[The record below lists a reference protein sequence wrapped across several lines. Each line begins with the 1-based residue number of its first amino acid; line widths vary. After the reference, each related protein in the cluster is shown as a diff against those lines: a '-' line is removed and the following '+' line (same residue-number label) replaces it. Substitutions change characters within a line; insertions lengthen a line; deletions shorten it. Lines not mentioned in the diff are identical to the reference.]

1 MPARFLRG
9 LVLLL
14 AVALIAPPAPASDD
28 DKEVAPNFHAKTMD
42 GQNFTNAS
50 VKGKVVLLEFWTT
63 WCPICRSE
71 ERMLDSIDKEFAPKG
86 LVLLAID
93 VGESKKTVKKYL
105 QEHPRSVRIVLN
117 DDTNLAA
124 MYAATA
130 YPIYVVIDREGNVTV
145 TQRGGGGE
153 PALRRLL
160 ATAGL
165 DSPEE
170 DAANHNQ

>member
-1 MPARFLRG
+1 M
-9 LVLLL
+9 LLL

-86 LVLLAID
+86 LVLLAILRLGD
-93 VGESKKTVKKYL
+93 DASDASGEVLVRQQSLDPGTIEWIRIDAGGDPDKT
-105 QEHPRSVRIVLN
+105 
-117 DDTNLAA
+117 LAA
-124 MYAATA
+124 A
-130 YPIYVVIDREGNVTV
+130 
-145 TQRGGGGE
+145 
-153 PALRRLL
+153 RR
-160 ATAGL
+160 AMM
-165 DSPEE
+165 
-170 DAANHNQ
+170 H